1 MDSLLAALAAGSLI
15 PTIAFVI
22 KKLLVDQIFKNLS
35 KEIKIESSNGKSRN
49 YLVGADVDEKE
60 ILRIIESE
68 FDFESVVEKSLNQYI
83 KKNKKNNL
91 KINNDYFADFIVENE
106 GKKIAIEAKSN
117 FDNFKANWAKKYI
130 NESSDINELIFVVN
144 SKISEQIR
152 KDIEREIGNSKVK
165 FISSP
170 NGRKLNQSLENLL
183 NNEFKIKKI

>member
-1 MDSLLAALAAGSLI
+1 MDSLIAALAAGSLI
-15 PTIAFVI
+15 PAIALLL
-22 KKLLVDQIFKNLS
+22 KKLIVDQVFKNIT
-35 KEIKIESSNGKSRN
+35 KEIKIESRNGKSRN
-49 YLVGADVDEKE
+49 YLVNADVDEKE

-68 FDFESVVEKSLNQYI
+68 IDFELMVEKSLNNYI
-83 KKNKKNNL
+83 KNNKKNSV
-91 KINNDYFADFIVENE
+91 KINSDYFADFIVENN

-130 NESSDINELIFVVN
+130 NDSSDINELIFVVN
-144 SKISEQIR
+144 SKISDQIR

-183 NNEFKIKKI
+183 NNEFKIKKV

>member
-1 MDSLLAALAAGSLI
+1 MDSLIAALAAGSLI
-15 PTIAFVI
+15 PAIAFLL
-22 KKLLVDQIFKNLS
+22 KKLIVDQVFKNIT
-35 KEIKIESSNGKSRN
+35 KEIKIESRNGKSRN
-49 YLVGADVDEKE
+49 YLVNADVDEKE

-68 FDFESVVEKSLNQYI
+68 IDFELMVEKSLNNYI
-83 KKNKKNNL
+83 KNNKKNSV
-91 KINNDYFADFIVENE
+91 KINSDYFADFIVENN

-130 NESSDINELIFVVN
+130 NDSSDINELIFVVN
-144 SKISEQIR
+144 SKISDQIR

-183 NNEFKIKKI
+183 NNEFKIKKV